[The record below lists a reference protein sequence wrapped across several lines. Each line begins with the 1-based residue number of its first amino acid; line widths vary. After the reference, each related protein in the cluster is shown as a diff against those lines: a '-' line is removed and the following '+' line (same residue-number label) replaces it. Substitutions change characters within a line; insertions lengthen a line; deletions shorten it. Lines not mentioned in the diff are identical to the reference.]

1 MEIDSAEYQLRCQL
15 TGHEDDV
22 RGICICDKVGF
33 ATSSRDRTIRF
44 WSPDESNHCSFTT
57 SKILLGHTS
66 FVGPVAWVAPSE
78 ELPEGGL
85 VSGGMDTL
93 ILVWNL
99 STGEKIQTLKGHKL
113 QVTGIALDGSDVVST
128 SVDCTLRRWRKG
140 QEVEVLEAHKA
151 AIQAIIKLPSGEL
164 VTGSSD
170 TTLKLWKGAACIHT
184 FSGHTDT
191 VRGLAAVP
199 GLGILSASHDGCGSR
214 VWILHHINLG
224 FKGMDWNTGEDV
236 GHSVSGFAVVRN
248 TIRLWELSGQVLLE
262 MVGHT
267 SIVYS
272 VDAHAS
278 GLIVSG
284 SEDRFVKIWKDGVCV
299 QSLEHPGCVWDAKFL
314 DNGDIVTAC
323 SDGVV
328 RIWTVHQDKIA
339 DPLEL
344 ESYAAQLSQY
354 TLSRKR
360 VGGLKLEE
368 LPGLEALQTPGTSD
382 GQTKV
387 VREGD
392 NGVAYAWN
400 MMEQKWDKIGE
411 VVDGPDD
418 GMSRPLLDGIQYDHV
433 FDVDIGDGEPV
444 RKLPCNRSDNPYDVA
459 DKWLLKE
466 NLPLSYRE
474 QIVEFILQNTG
485 QKQFTPD
492 PSFRDPYTGSSA
504 YTPGQPSKP
513 VATKPTFKHV
523 PKKGMLVFDAAQFD
537 GILKKVS
544 EFNNTLLSASEQ
556 KHMVLTE
563 ADMSRLASII
573 HVLKDTSRYHS
584 SKFSDDDV
592 VMVLK
597 VLKSWPLTMLFP
609 VIDILRMI
617 ILHADGAAV
626 LSKHV
631 NNANDVLMELI
642 KKVTTSPPLP
652 ANLLTSVRALT
663 NFFKN
668 ESYHDWLLKHRG
680 EVLDAY
686 STCYLSSNKNVQL
699 AYSTLILNAN
709 PNHLVKSSLNAVVQ
723 SLSSK
728 QVMSRFHGISHISSS
743 QGVLT
748 INVPVHHITFK
759 FVQGFPVPTAIHL
772 KGSASKNLHYA
783 VLLIEKKDE
792 EGQSQVLSAALEIAE
807 EGSVEADAKFRA
819 LVAIGSLMLEGVVK
833 RIAMD
838 FDVANI
844 AKAAKA
850 SKDTKI
856 AEVGADIELITKQS

>member
-44 WSPDESNHCSFTT
+44 WSPDESNHRSFTT

-66 FVGPVAWVAPSE
+66 FVGPLAWVAPSE

-99 STGEKIQTLKGHKL
+99 STGDKVQTLKGHKL

-151 AIQAIIKLPSGEL
+151 AIQAIIRLPSGEL

-170 TTLKLWKGAACIHT
+170 TTLKVWNGAACVHT

-199 GLGILSASHDGCGSR
+199 GLGVLSASHDG
-214 VWILHHINLG
+214 
-224 FKGMDWNTGEDV
+224 
-236 GHSVSGFAVVRN
+236 

-284 SEDRFVKIWKDGVCV
+284 SEDRFAKIWKDGVCV

-368 LPGLEALQTPGTSD
+368 LPGLEALQIPGTSD

-411 VVDGPDD
+411 VVDGPND

-433 FDVDIGDGEPV
+433 FDVDIGDGEPI

-513 VATKPTFKHV
+513 VAKPTFKHV

-544 EFNNTLLSASEQ
+544 EFNNTLLSAPEQ

-573 HVLKDTSRYHS
+573 HVLKDTSHYHS

-597 VLKSWPLTMLFP
+597 LLKSWPLTMLFP
-609 VIDILRMI
+609 VIDILRMM

-631 NNANDVLMELI
+631 NKGNDVLMELI

-668 ESYHDWLLKHRG
+668 ASYHDWLLKHRG

-699 AYSTLILNAN
+699 AYSTLILN
-709 PNHLVKSSLNAVVQ
+709 
-723 SLSSK
+723 
-728 QVMSRFHGISHISSS
+728 
-743 QGVLT
+743 
-748 INVPVHHITFK
+748 
-759 FVQGFPVPTAIHL
+759 
-772 KGSASKNLHYA
+772 YA
-783 VLLIEKKDE
+783 VLLVEKKDE

-807 EGSVEADAKFRA
+807 EESVEADAKFRA

-850 SKDTKI
+850 SKDAKI